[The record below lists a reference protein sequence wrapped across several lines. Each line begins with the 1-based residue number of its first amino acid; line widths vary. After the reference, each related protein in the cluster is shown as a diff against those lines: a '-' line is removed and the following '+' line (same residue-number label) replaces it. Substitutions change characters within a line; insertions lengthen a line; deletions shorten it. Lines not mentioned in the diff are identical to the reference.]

1 MPRVNLSLTQDM
13 YDRIEKEAKK
23 QNITVNYYIC
33 EMLEERFGK
42 RTTYDYTVV
51 VGEMIKEAKKMDKE
65 FTLADLPTFA
75 DVNEVLV
82 EYKIKES
89 PAQIRARLGKMFNE
103 AVKKGTAKGVER
115 ATTIKDGEEQ
125 LKFYCRAAVYV
136 NKLNQIKKGDK

>member
-13 YDRIEKEAKK
+13 YDRIEKEARK

-42 RTTYDYTVV
+42 RTTYDYTVA
-51 VGEMIKEAKKMDKE
+51 VGEMIREARKMDKE

-75 DVNEVLV
+75 DVNEILA

-89 PAQIRARLGKMFNE
+89 PAQVRSRLGKMFNE
-103 AVKKGTAKGVER
+103 AVRKGDARGIRR
-115 ATTIKDGEEQ
+115 ATTIKNGEEQ

-136 NKLNQIKKGDK
+136 NQSDKLKK

>member
-23 QNITVNYYIC
+23 QNITVNYFIC

-42 RTTYDYTVV
+42 RTTYDYTVA

-65 FTLADLPTFA
+65 FTLAELPTFA